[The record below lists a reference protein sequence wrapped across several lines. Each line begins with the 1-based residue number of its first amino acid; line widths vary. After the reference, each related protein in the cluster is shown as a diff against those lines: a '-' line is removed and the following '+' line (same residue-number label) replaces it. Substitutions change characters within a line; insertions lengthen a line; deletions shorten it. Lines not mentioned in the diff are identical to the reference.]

1 MLEQIEYINHL
12 GESISLNGLNGIFVN
27 YNDLHDYSWDYTS
40 YNNKISSFDKGV
52 VSKTIPIIICC
63 SSDDE
68 GLELRNQ
75 LMEIAEKD
83 VLAVEH
89 GKIWIGDY
97 YLKCYITASSK
108 SNYLM
113 RKGYMETS
121 LTVISDYPQ
130 WIKETTTSF
139 TNSATVGQSSGFL
152 DYPYDFTYDYLSTAA
167 YKILSNDGYVESNFR
182 IIIYGPVSNPIIYI
196 DDHAYQVNVTVES
209 GEYLTIDS
217 LLKTIVLTETD
228 GTETNVFNYRNRDS
242 YIFEPIAV
250 GNNEVAWDNTFIFDI
265 ILLEERSEPEW
276 T

>member
-1 MLEQIEYINHL
+1 MLEQIEYTNHL
-12 GESISLNGLNGIFVN
+12 NESISLNGLSGIFVN
-27 YNDLHDYSWDYTS
+27 YNDLHDYSWNYTS

-52 VSKTIPIIICC
+52 VSKTIPVLICC

-83 VLAVEH
+83 VLAMEH

-97 YLKCYITASSK
+97 YLKCFITESKK

-121 LTVISDYPQ
+121 LTVISDYPN

-139 TNSATVGQSSGFL
+139 TNSVTVGQSNGFL
-152 DYPYDFTYDYLSTAA
+152 DYPYDYAYDYLSTAA

-196 DDHAYQVNVTVES
+196 NDHAYQVNVTVES

-217 LLKTIVLTETD
+217 LSKTIVLTEID

-242 YIFEPIAV
+242 YIFEPIVV